1 MQVNKKLDLD
11 QSRLLGFK
19 MLNKA
24 SIPQTTIGAKIGKGP
39 ATDRMKIGAKI
50 GKGAKLGK
58 SEI

>member
-1 MQVNKKLDLD
+1 MNTKLDLD

-24 SIPQTTIGAKIGKGP
+24 SVGPAIISAKIGKGP

>member
-1 MQVNKKLDLD
+1 MNKKLDLD

-24 SIPQTTIGAKIGKGP
+24 SVSQTTIGAKIGKLP
-39 ATDRMKIGAKI
+39 SDRMKIGAKI